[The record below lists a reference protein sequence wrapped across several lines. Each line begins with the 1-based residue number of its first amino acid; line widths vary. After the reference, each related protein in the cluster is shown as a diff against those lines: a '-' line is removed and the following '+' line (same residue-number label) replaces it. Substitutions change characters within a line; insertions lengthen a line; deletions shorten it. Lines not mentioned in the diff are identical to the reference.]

1 MAARPPFCIPRRW
14 RSLPKLLTTALLA
27 VALAAALLVS
37 QAGSASPSGAP
48 LSGSPAAAAEAVKV
62 KVLMP
67 APLAD
72 AVAGPVARFNASG
85 SGVALEVIR
94 GPLDTDTISDLASG
108 SLLLGEAPFDLLLV
122 DVSWLAR
129 YVAAG
134 WFEPLERW
142 FGPEVIAAM
151 EPGARL
157 GNSLNGHLWRMPLTG
172 DTGLLY
178 WRTDLME
185 RPPRDTEELVAIS
198 RDLQRRGKVR
208 WGYLWQGRQYE
219 GLSCVMV
226 EVLQAFGARWWNGAT
241 ARTELDSSEAIAAA
255 RWLAGLLRDGVSP
268 PAVASYAEND
278 TLQSFAAGE
287 AAFLRNWPYAW
298 REIEKGEGPVK
309 GRVGVTAMVGAP
321 GQQGGGTLGTW
332 GLSLVK
338 GSPHP
343 EAAVEAIRW
352 LTGPVVQRQL
362 AIEQGYAP
370 TWSRLYDDPDL
381 QRRAPLLA
389 VQRQALQHPQLRP
402 PTPAYA
408 QLSDLLARQ
417 VNGMLTGQE
426 GPVPT
431 MAAAQRQSLQVLR
444 SLSGPAGPSPAGS
457 PEVGP

>member
-1 MAARPPFCIPRRW
+1 MAARSPFSSLRRQ
-14 RSLPKLLTTALLA
+14 PAVVGLLA
-27 VALAAALLVS
+27 VLLLVL
-37 QAGSASPSGAP
+37 
-48 LSGSPAAAAEAVKV
+48 LSGSGLRTFQAVAAEPVSIR
-62 KVLMP
+62 VLMP

-85 SGVALEVIR
+85 SGVEVEVIR
-94 GPLDTDTISDLASG
+94 GPLDTETISDLAIS

-122 DVSWLAR
+122 DVSWLPK

-134 WFEPLERW
+134 WFVPLEHW
-142 FGPEVIAAM
+142 FGPELLAAM

-157 GNSLNGHLWRMPLTG
+157 GNGLGDHLWRMPLTG

-178 WRTDLME
+178 WRTDLMP
-185 RPPRDTEELVAIS
+185 RPPRDTAELVAIS
-198 RDLQRRGKVR
+198 RDLQRRGRVR

-226 EVLQAFGARWWNGAT
+226 EMLQGFGARWWNDT
-241 ARTELDSSEAIAAA
+241 TERTELDSPEAVAAA
-255 RWLAGLLRDGVSP
+255 DWLADLLRDGVSP
-268 PAVASYAEND
+268 RAVANYAEND
-278 TLQSFAAGE
+278 ALQSFSAGE

-309 GRVGVTAMVGAP
+309 GKVGVTAMVGAP
-321 GQQGGGTLGTW
+321 GEQGGGTLGTW
-332 GLSLVK
+332 GLSLIK

-343 EAAVEAIRW
+343 EEAVAVIRW

-362 AIEQGYAP
+362 ALEQGYAP

-381 QRRAPLLA
+381 QRRAPMLA

-417 VNGMLTGQE
+417 VNGMLTGQG
-426 GPVPT
+426 GPEQA
-431 MAAAQRQSLQVLR
+431 MATAQRQSLQVLR
-444 SLSGPAGPSPAGS
+444 SLAGPPGS
-457 PEVGP
+457 GSADP

>member
-1 MAARPPFCIPRRW
+1 MAARPLVSSLRRQPV
-14 RSLPKLLTTALLA
+14 LAGLLA
-27 VALAAALLVS
+27 VLLLVLIS
-37 QAGSASPSGAP
+37 ATGQRAEQAV
-48 LSGSPAAAAEAVKV
+48 AAEPVPIR
-62 KVLMP
+62 VLMP

-72 AVAGPVARFNASG
+72 AVAGPVARFNTSG
-85 SGVALEVIR
+85 SGVAVEVIR
-94 GPLDTDTISDLASG
+94 GPLDTETISDLAIS

-122 DVSWLAR
+122 DVSWLPK

-134 WFEPLERW
+134 WFVPLERW
-142 FGPEVIAAM
+142 FGPEVLAAM

-157 GNSLNGHLWRMPLTG
+157 GNGLGEHLWRMPLTG

-178 WRTDLME
+178 WRTDLMP
-185 RPPRDTEELVAIS
+185 RPPRDTAELVAIS
-198 RDLQRRGKVR
+198 HDLQRRGRVR

-226 EVLQAFGARWWNGAT
+226 EMLQGFGASWWNWAT
-241 ARTELDSSEAIAAA
+241 ARTELDSPEAVAAA
-255 RWLAGLLRDGVSP
+255 AWLADLLRDGVSP
-268 PAVASYAEND
+268 RAVANYAEND
-278 TLQSFAAGE
+278 ALQSFAAGE

-298 REIEKGEGPVK
+298 REIEKGDGPVK
-309 GRVGVTAMVGAP
+309 GKVGVTAMVGAP
-321 GQQGGGTLGTW
+321 GEQGGGTLGTW
-332 GLSLVK
+332 GLSLIK

-343 EAAVEAIRW
+343 EEAVAVIRW
-352 LTGPVVQRQL
+352 LTSPEVQRQL

-417 VNGMLTGQE
+417 VNGMLTGQA
-426 GPVPT
+426 GPDQT
-431 MAAAQRQSLQVLR
+431 MATAQRQSLQVLR
-444 SLSGPAGPSPAGS
+444 SLAGPPGNRSAEP
-457 PEVGP
+457 

>member
-1 MAARPPFCIPRRW
+1 MGF
-14 RSLPKLLTTALLA
+14 LA
-27 VALAAALLVS
+27 VLLVVL
-37 QAGSASPSGAP
+37 
-48 LSGSPAAAAEAVKV
+48 LSGSGLRGGQAVAAEPVPIR
-62 KVLMP
+62 VLMP

-72 AVAGPVARFNASG
+72 AVAGPVARFNAST
-85 SGVALEVIR
+85 SGVAVEVIR
-94 GPLDTDTISDLASG
+94 GPLDTETISDLAIS

-122 DVSWLAR
+122 DVSWLAK
-129 YVAAG
+129 YVTAG
-134 WFEPLERW
+134 WFVPLERW
-142 FGPEVIAAM
+142 FGPEVLAAM

-157 GNSLNGHLWRMPLTG
+157 GNALGDHLWRMPLTG

-178 WRTDLME
+178 WRTDLMP
-185 RPPRDTEELVAIS
+185 RPPRDTAELVTIS
-198 RDLQRRGKVR
+198 RDLQRQGRVR

-219 GLSCVMV
+219 GLSCVML
-226 EVLQAFGARWWNGAT
+226 EMLQAFGARWWDGT
-241 ARTELDSSEAIAAA
+241 TERTELDSPEAVAAA
-255 RWLAGLLRDGVSP
+255 DWLVGLLRDGVSP
-268 PAVASYAEND
+268 KAVANYAEND
-278 TLQSFAAGE
+278 ALQSFAAGE

-298 REIEKGEGPVK
+298 REIEKGLGPVTGK
-309 GRVGVTAMVGAP
+309 VGVTPMVGAP

-332 GLSLVK
+332 GLSLIK

-343 EAAVEAIRW
+343 QEAVEVIRW

-370 TWSRLYDDPDL
+370 TWSQLYDDQDL

-426 GPVPT
+426 GPDQT
-431 MAAAQRQSLQVLR
+431 MAAAQRQSLQVLH
-444 SLSGPAGPSPAGS
+444 SVAGPPASAPSGR
-457 PEVGP
+457 